1 MTGESGKAL
10 LANRYRVVRQLG
22 QGGMGSVWLAE
33 DMQLDGKLFAI
44 KMLPSILV
52 ANKRAYNQLKSEALV
67 AMKLVHP
74 NIVQIRA
81 FEENNGN
88 PFLVMDY
95 IDGET
100 LDDWLGDRGQ
110 ESGGRSQVSEE
121 EVVRLLKPIAEALDY
136 AHAEGVIHRD
146 IKPANVMIR
155 KDGRPFVMDF
165 GIAREIQETL
175 TRVTGKMSSGTLM
188 YMSPEQLN
196 GDMPKKE
203 QDIYSFAAMVYECLK
218 GEPPFVRGN
227 IEYQIMNKAPEPLV
241 GRVVPNAPNGGGLGT
256 DRPTITESVM
266 RGLAKK
272 PNDRPKSCVEVLE
285 TKFNRVERVDRVE
298 LGNEI
303 PLEDFP
309 YLPSDMRMRKGIT
322 ATQSQS
328 GENAEL
334 SKSHVEDHAQAS
346 GIIEKQVTS
355 TEEKKTTLFFWGF
368 VVVVL
373 MIVSLSKF
381 YDIRQARIQQEEQQ
395 KIVAE
400 QKRLAMEARLG
411 ASMAQK
417 EAEKNDAKKLA
428 VEEYDAAI
436 MMKGLADNAWS
447 VLHYET
453 AKNRFLNAR
462 DLFAKSVKVAQRNK
476 GRQNTYQSK
485 SEQQEVK
492 TERQE
497 VKNIKPELRVN
508 AMLLGNNVYGAKI
521 NDGVRDHITPIRWT
535 LEYGKTYG
543 PYKVTYEKN
552 GRKYSGKLDAV
563 KVDWLGAREKSVVL
577 TEDVD
582 FSLIEKTEN
591 TSKAIEAFNAKRY
604 DEAYNLFKKSDL
616 ENKEV
621 QWFLGRMYDYGQGVT
636 KNPSEAVTWYRK
648 AAEQG
653 HPGAQNNLGVM
664 YVNGRGVTKN
674 DSEAVKWFR
683 KAAEQGASIGQCS
696 LGNMYLNGSG
706 VARDYY
712 EAVKWFR
719 KAAEQEHPVG
729 QERLGYMYANGLGV
743 ERNDYLALSL
753 FRLAVDKFPPAQYW
767 IGWMYE
773 NGRGVGR
780 SLETAKL
787 HYEKAAS
794 KGVKEAKEALE
805 RLANVKVVQPAGYVQ
820 IVNQPQQPVLIE
832 RPLNLKYCDNCG
844 HALWHRKMIP
854 PRCEKCNAILLK
866 PEESKKNPTGID
878 QGTADS
884 IRTWGSIMSG
894 IGGVL

>member
-1 MTGESGKAL
+1 MNSNTINDNLTMTGESGKAL
-10 LANRYRVVRQLG
+10 LANRYRIVRQLG

-52 ANKRAYNQLKSEALV
+52 SNKRAYQQLKSEALV

-136 AHAEGVIHRD
+136 AHGEGVIHRD

-155 KDGRPFVMDF
+155 KDGRPFIMDF
-165 GIAREIQETL
+165 GIAREIQETM

-227 IEYQIMNKAPEPLV
+227 IEYQIMNKDPEPLIYV
-241 GRVVPNAPNGGGLGT
+241 SSQGSGVSSQDSV
-256 DRPTITESVM
+256 PTIADAVM
-266 RGLAKK
+266 RGLAKN
-272 PNDRPKSCVEVLE
+272 PEDRPKSCVEVLE
-285 TKFNRVERVDRVE
+285 TKFNRVERVE

-303 PLEDFP
+303 PLEAFP

-328 GENAEL
+328 DENAEL

-436 MMKGLADNAWS
+436 MMKGLADNA
-447 VLHYET
+447 
-453 AKNRFLNAR
+453 
-462 DLFAKSVKVAQRNK
+462 
-476 GRQNTYQSK
+476 
-485 SEQQEVK
+485 
-492 TERQE
+492 
-497 VKNIKPELRVN
+497 
-508 AMLLGNNVYGAKI
+508 
-521 NDGVRDHITPIRWT
+521 
-535 LEYGKTYG
+535 
-543 PYKVTYEKN
+543 
-552 GRKYSGKLDAV
+552 
-563 KVDWLGAREKSVVL
+563 
-577 TEDVD
+577 
-582 FSLIEKTEN
+582 
-591 TSKAIEAFNAKRY
+591 
-604 DEAYNLFKKSDL
+604 
-616 ENKEV
+616 
-621 QWFLGRMYDYGQGVT
+621 
-636 KNPSEAVTWYRK
+636 
-648 AAEQG
+648 
-653 HPGAQNNLGVM
+653 
-664 YVNGRGVTKN
+664 
-674 DSEAVKWFR
+674 
-683 KAAEQGASIGQCS
+683 
-696 LGNMYLNGSG
+696 
-706 VARDYY
+706 
-712 EAVKWFR
+712 
-719 KAAEQEHPVG
+719 
-729 QERLGYMYANGLGV
+729 
-743 ERNDYLALSL
+743 
-753 FRLAVDKFPPAQYW
+753 
-767 IGWMYE
+767 
-773 NGRGVGR
+773 
-780 SLETAKL
+780 
-787 HYEKAAS
+787 
-794 KGVKEAKEALE
+794 
-805 RLANVKVVQPAGYVQ
+805 
-820 IVNQPQQPVLIE
+820 
-832 RPLNLKYCDNCG
+832 
-844 HALWHRKMIP
+844 
-854 PRCEKCNAILLK
+854 
-866 PEESKKNPTGID
+866 
-878 QGTADS
+878 
-884 IRTWGSIMSG
+884 
-894 IGGVL
+894 

>member
-1 MTGESGKAL
+1 MIENTINDDVTMTGRASV
-10 LANRYRVVRQLG
+10 LASRYRIVRQLG
-22 QGGMGSVWLAE
+22 SGGMGSVWLAE

-52 ANKRAYNQLKSEALV
+52 ANKRAYQQLKSEALV
-67 AMKLVHP
+67 SMRLTHP
-74 NIVQIRA
+74 NIVTLRS

-136 AHAEGVIHRD
+136 AHGEGVIHRD

-165 GIAREIQETL
+165 GIAREIQETM
-175 TRVTGKMSSGTLM
+175 TRVTGKMSSGTLL

-203 QDIYSFAAMVYECLK
+203 QDIYSFAAMVYECIK
-218 GEPPFVRGN
+218 GEPPFCRGA
-227 IEYQIMNKAPEPLV
+227 IEDQIKHKEPEPLV
-241 GRVVPNAPNGGGLGT
+241 GRVVLNAPNGGGLGT

-272 PNDRPKSCVEVLE
+272 PEDRPKSCVEVLE
-285 TKFNRVERVDRVE
+285 TKFNRVERVDCVE

-334 SKSHVEDHAQAS
+334 SKSHVEDHARSS
-346 GIIEKQVTS
+346 GIIEKQAAS
-355 TEEKKTTLFFWGF
+355 TEARKSLFGFWTI
-368 VVVVL
+368 VVVL
-373 MIVSLSKF
+373 LMVIVLAGSLWKF
-381 YDIRQARIQQEEQQ
+381 YDSRQTRIQQEERQ

-508 AMLLGNNVYGAKI
+508 AMLLGNNVHGAKI

-604 DEAYNLFKKSDL
+604 DEAYRLFLKSDL

-621 QWFLGRMYDYGQGVT
+621 QYFLGRMYAYGQGVQ
-636 KNPSEAVTWYRK
+636 KNE
-648 AAEQG
+648 
-653 HPGAQNNLGVM
+653 
-664 YVNGRGVTKN
+664 
-674 DSEAVKWFR
+674 
-683 KAAEQGASIGQCS
+683 
-696 LGNMYLNGSG
+696 
-706 VARDYY
+706 Y
-712 EAVKWFR
+712 EAVKWYR
-719 KAAEQEHPVG
+719 RAAE
-729 QERLGYMYANGLGV
+729 
-743 ERNDYLALSL
+743 
-753 FRLAVDKFPPAQYW
+753 
-767 IGWMYE
+767 
-773 NGRGVGR
+773 
-780 SLETAKL
+780 
-787 HYEKAAS
+787 
-794 KGVKEAKEALE
+794 
-805 RLANVKVVQPAGYVQ
+805 
-820 IVNQPQQPVLIE
+820 
-832 RPLNLKYCDNCG
+832 
-844 HALWHRKMIP
+844 
-854 PRCEKCNAILLK
+854 
-866 PEESKKNPTGID
+866 
-878 QGTADS
+878 
-884 IRTWGSIMSG
+884 
-894 IGGVL
+894 